1 MKHYDNVEWILYKR
15 NLLDTKIY
23 NEMKEHLFQ
32 CDDCMDIFISL
43 IDEKEIADV
52 EKFIPKDFSE
62 NIMEKIE
69 NVTPIK
75 QEINRNKI
83 KKTKYPKDFFLY
95 YTAVAAVA
103 IVLTASGVFNIMVDN
118 IPTNIKLEQSKID
131 TNKIYEVS
139 EKITQGTSSFIY
151 NFNFI
156 KNKEVK

>member
-1 MKHYDNVEWILYKR
+1 MKHYDYIEWILYKK
-15 NLLDTKIY
+15 NLLDSKIY
-23 NEMKEHLFQ
+23 NEMEEHLFQ
-32 CDDCMDIFISL
+32 CNDCMDIFISL
-43 IDEKEIADV
+43 IDEKEIADAS
-52 EKFIPKDFSE
+52 KFISEDFTK
-62 NIMEKIE
+62 NIMGKLE
-69 NVTPIK
+69 NVIPIK
-75 QEINRNKI
+75 QEINRKKI

-118 IPTNIKLEQSKID
+118 IPANINLEQSKID